1 MTEKTIN
8 SKIRV
13 MLVDDDR
20 LVLATLKHGVMDRG
34 YDVETFDNGG
44 DAVKAYAANPPD
56 IVVLDVRMP
65 LMSGP
70 EAARA
75 MLHAAFRPIVMLSA
89 HDDQPIVRE
98 AIELGA
104 SGYLVKPI
112 EINQLAPSLEAARAR
127 FAEVSALMRDTV
139 SLREAVEQNRVISMA
154 VGIVMERA
162 GQGEAMA
169 FEGLRGLARSR
180 RQPLRDLARELV
192 DAVSTTNTIIAR
204 NLPD

>member
-1 MTEKTIN
+1 MTEKTVHQ
-8 SKIRV
+8 KVRV

-20 LVLATLKHGVMDRG
+20 LVLATLKRGLTERG

-70 EAARA
+70 EAAKT

-89 HDDQPIVRE
+89 HDDQLIVRE

-104 SGYLVKPI
+104 SGYLVKPV

-127 FAEVSALMRDTV
+127 FTEVSALMRDTA

-162 GQGEAMA
+162 GQVEATA

-204 NLPD
+204 NQPD